1 MSKLTRD
8 EVIARVASKKTL
20 QGEDLSNLNLSQ
32 TDLYLANLNG
42 AYLTDADLTEA
53 NLCRANLTRANLT
66 RANLH
71 GATYNRKQLENS
83 MYVDDAILWQCV
95 SATGLM
101 ESTFGILRHF
111 STGKTH
117 GN

>member
-1 MSKLTRD
+1 MAEHTRED
-8 EVIARVASKKTL
+8 VIASVGSEKTL
-20 QGEDLSNLNLSQ
+20 QGEDLSNLNLSH

-42 AYLTDADLTEA
+42 VDLTDADLTEA
-53 NLCRANLTRANLT
+53 NLR

-95 SATGLM
+95 STTGLM
-101 ESTFGILRHF
+101 ESTFGILRHL